1 MGLKSKLENAL
12 GLGGYIHIGTR
23 LEARHFVP
31 DEKGKHLRPLE
42 DGTMGRFREVKKD
55 RRLVINKVVTDAFVN
70 FVVDQLQAESSIF
83 GDFKYHEMGLGST
96 AENAADTA
104 LETTTGIAR
113 ATGTQTEGSS
123 ANIYKSVGTVTADAT
138 EAIREHGLF
147 NASTG
152 VTLMDRTVFAAID
165 VVSGNQIEF
174 TFEITL
180 SSGG

>member
-1 MGLKSKLENAL
+1 MKIRNKLMNR
-12 GLGGYIHIGTR
+12 LGGFIHIGTR
-23 LEARHFVP
+23 LDARHFVP
-31 DEKGKHLRPLE
+31 DEKGEHLRLRE
-42 DGTMGRFREVKKD
+42 DGTMGRFREEKKD
-55 RRLVINKVVTDAFVN
+55 RRVVINKVVTDAFVN
-70 FVVDQLQAESSIF
+70 FVVDQLQTETSIF

-96 AENAADTA
+96 AEAAGDTA

-113 ATGTQTEGSS
+113 VTGTQIEGAS

-152 VTLMDRTVFAAID
+152 VTLMDRTVFAAIN

-174 TFEITL
+174 TFEITFTA
-180 SSGG
+180 GG

>member
-1 MGLKSKLENAL
+1 MNWIKKKAL
-12 GLGGYIHIGTR
+12 HLLGGGALHAHTELVAR
-23 LEARHFVP
+23 LIV
-31 DEKGKHLRPLE
+31 DGKY
-42 DGTMGRFREVKKD
+42 TEVRRVVKD
-55 RRLVINKVVTDAFVN
+55 KVVTDAFVD
-70 FVVDQLQAESSIF
+70 FVVDQLQTESSIF

-96 AENAADTA
+96 AENASDTA

-113 ATGTQTEGSS
+113 VTGTQTEGSS
-123 ANIYKSVGTVTADAT
+123 SNIYKSVGTITADTT
-138 EAIREHGLF
+138 ENIREHGLF

-152 VTLMDRTVFAAID
+152 VTLMDRTVFAIIG